1 MDKFLLGASKKTPQ
15 QQTMVKVTA
24 TSADADMKDETAAQH
39 EKPKFTP
46 WVEK

>member
-15 QQTMVKVTA
+15 QQTLVKVAVTG
-24 TSADADMKDETAAQH
+24 DAEMKDESLGH
-39 EKPKFTP
+39 DKPKFTP

>member
-15 QQTMVKVTA
+15 QQTLVKVTA
-24 TSADADMKDETAAQH
+24 DAEMKDETLGH
-39 EKPKFTP
+39 DKPKFTP